1 MTEWLLL
8 PALLGLVSLDVSAV
22 GQFMVSRP
30 IVTGPLVGFLL
41 GQPALGLEM
50 GALIEIIW
58 IGDLPVG
65 AHLPIDIMML
75 AGVSTA
81 FACELAGQ
89 GHFPPEA
96 VMTYAIGICIPL
108 AALSTEA
115 EMLLR
120 RFHVRWVHFAQKLA
134 SEGHDRLFG
143 WLNWIVLGELFV
155 KGFLT
160 ALVSLFVAHL
170 TGRLFLILPPK
181 VLQGLYYAY
190 WLLLALGCSAV
201 IDLMVERQTVAYLIL
216 SIAAFMTLAIFLHL
230 PGVLLVGI
238 ALLSGFVLSLFYMRR
253 GEAR

>member
-1 MTEWLLL
+1 MTEWLML
-8 PALLGLVSLDVSAV
+8 PALLGLLSLDVSAV
-22 GQFMVSRP
+22 GQFMLSRP
-30 IVTGPLVGFLL
+30 IVVAPLVGFAL

-81 FACELAGQ
+81 FACELSKQ
-89 GHFPPEA
+89 GTFPMEA
-96 VMTYAIGICIPL
+96 VMTYAIGVCIPL
-108 AALSTEA
+108 AAVSTEA

-120 RFHVRWVHFAQKLA
+120 KFHVRWVHFAQKLA
-134 SEGHDRLFG
+134 AEGHTALFG
-143 WLNWIVLGELFV
+143 WLNSVILAELFL

-160 ALVSLFVAHL
+160 ALASLFVAHL

-201 IDLMVERQTVAYLIL
+201 IDLMVERQTVIYLIL
-216 SIAAFMTLAIFLHL
+216 SIATFMTLAIFLHV
-230 PGVLLVGI
+230 PGVFLVGI
-238 ALLSGFVLSLFYMRR
+238 ALLSGFLLSLFFMRR
-253 GEAR
+253 GDTR

>member
-1 MTEWLLL
+1 MTEWLFL
-8 PALLGLVSLDVSAV
+8 PALLGLLSLDVSAV
-22 GQFMVSRP
+22 GQFMFSRP
-30 IVTGPLVGFLL
+30 IVVAPLVGFVL

-50 GALIEIIW
+50 GALIELIW

-81 FACELAGQ
+81 FACGLARQ
-89 GHFPPEA
+89 GTFPPEA
-96 VMTYAIGICIPL
+96 IMTYAIGICIPL
-108 AALSTEA
+108 AALSTEI

-120 RFHVRWVHFAQKLA
+120 KFHVRWVHFAQKLA
-134 SEGHDRLFG
+134 VEGHTRIFG
-143 WLNWIVLGELFV
+143 WLNWIILAELFL

-160 ALVSLFVAHL
+160 SLACLFVAHL
-170 TGRLFLILPPK
+170 TGRLFLILPAK

-201 IDLMVERQTVAYLIL
+201 IDLMVERQTVVYLIL
-216 SIAAFMTLAIFLHL
+216 AIAVFMTLAIFLHL

-238 ALLSGFVLSLFYMRR
+238 ALLSGFLLSLFFMRK
-253 GEAR
+253 GDAR